1 MRQMTLND
9 PKFDPKKSLDTLTR
23 TNTKEAFFWTQE
35 VNWTYVRR
43 SEDVCIVLLD
53 LFIQFS
59 FNLAVANFIDYWYQ
73 AKN

>member
-35 VNWTYVRR
+35 VN
-43 SEDVCIVLLD
+43 
-53 LFIQFS
+53 
-59 FNLAVANFIDYWYQ
+59 
-73 AKN
+73 